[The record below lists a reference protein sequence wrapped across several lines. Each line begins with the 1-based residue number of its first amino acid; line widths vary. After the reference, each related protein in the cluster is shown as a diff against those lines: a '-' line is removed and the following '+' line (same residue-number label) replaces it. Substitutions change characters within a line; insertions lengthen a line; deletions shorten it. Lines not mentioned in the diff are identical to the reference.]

1 MNNSGE
7 RKLSVYFRQYGWLGL
22 LSVGL
27 LVCLLWYMTKEKEV
41 HSFWSYIVNT
51 AEAENIV
58 SEKRETETLLNNN
71 EAGLLFNDCEVAYDQ
86 EAGIFYIS
94 QPSSEE
100 NWQGDVKPY
109 GAKLYIL
116 EDGYTGQLSQAM
128 RDGHVFEALLC
139 GEKEYQKIGIV
150 LTGMP
155 VVKIDTRRE
164 EVREYPIEDID
175 NYVFNSETRYYG
187 DITVFQSGT
196 SALVEQGEKTKS
208 EYQILQRKVCYHE
221 RGQNSALF
229 GKKSYAVKFLNQT
242 EKEVAEPVF
251 GMQRSADWKLLAM
264 YSDPNKIRD
273 KVSMELWKEIAEK
286 EMDFNERGPEMEYCE
301 VIMDGEYMGLYGM
314 MLPVDE
320 DTLELGTGDV
330 LYKILDWY
338 MPEDA
343 DIQASVDQNYEV
355 CYPVRIR
362 YPEKGSSIEKLWEP
376 IRKYFSCKYWSLDFN
391 AYSEMS
397 YAENLADYYI
407 FIQTVSGY
415 DNYLKNTYISAKN
428 MENGEGYKM
437 VTIPWDLNYT
447 FGNCY
452 SYDPEMN
459 YTAFNTDSR
468 VNYVEPVLEQLFR
481 SSFNGEAEVLKERWS
496 RYRSGILSTEH
507 ITELLQENMDYLQ
520 KTGAFARDTEK
531 WEGALNSSDL
541 SEVKK
546 YVGERM
552 DYLDEY
558 FGNF

>member
-1 MNNSGE
+1 MNISGE
-7 RKLSVYFRQYGWLGL
+7 RKLLIYFGQYGWLVL

-27 LVCLLWYMTKEKEV
+27 LACLLRYTKKEEEN
-41 HSFWSYIVNT
+41 HSFWSYIINT
-51 AEAENIV
+51 TEAEKLV
-58 SEKRETETLLNNN
+58 SGKRETKVLLRKN
-71 EAGLLFNDCEVAYDQ
+71 EAGLLFNNFEAACDQ

-100 NWQGDVKPY
+100 NWQGDIKPY
-109 GAKLYIL
+109 GAELYIL
-116 EDGYTGQLSQAM
+116 EDGYTKQLSRAL

-139 GEKEYQKIGIV
+139 TGEEYQKIGIV

-155 VVKIDTRRE
+155 VVKIETKRE
-164 EVREYPIEDID
+164 EIREYPIEDID

-196 SALVEQGEKTKS
+196 SALGGRGEETES

-242 EKEVAEPVF
+242 EKEVSEPVF
-251 GMQRSADWKLLAM
+251 GMQQSADWKLLAM

-286 EMDFNERGPEMEYCE
+286 EEDFNERGPEMEYCE
-301 VIMDGEYMGLYGM
+301 VVIDGEFMGLYGM

-338 MPEDA
+338 MPEEA

-362 YPEKGSSIEKLWEP
+362 YPKKGNSTEKLWEP
-376 IRKYFSCKYWSLDFN
+376 IREYFSCKYWNLDFN
-391 AYSEMS
+391 AYSKMS
-397 YAENLADYYI
+397 DVENLADYYI
-407 FIQTVSGY
+407 FIQTVSGF
-415 DNYLKNTYISAKN
+415 DNYLKNTYISALD
-428 MENGEGYKM
+428 MEDGEGYKM
-437 VTIPWDLNYT
+437 ITIPWDLNYT

-459 YTAFNTDSR
+459 YTVFNADSG

-481 SSFNGEAEVLKERWS
+481 SSYNGEAEVLKERWS
-496 RYRSGILSTEH
+496 RYRNGILSTEH
-507 ITELLQENMDYLQ
+507 ITELLRENMDYIQ
-520 KTGAFARDTEK
+520 KTGAFARDTER
-531 WEGALNSSDL
+531 WAEALNSSDL
-541 SEVKK
+541 SEVEK
-546 YVGERM
+546 YVDERM